1 MFIIA
6 LVLLGLCFGS
16 FVGALVW
23 RLHEGK
29 DFVSDRSRCEDC
41 GHVLSAL
48 DLVPVIS
55 WVALGGRCRY
65 CHKKISVQNPVL
77 ELSMA
82 ALFVLSYIYW
92 PVHLNDWAAWLSFGL
107 WLVYVVGLVA
117 LFVYDMRWMLLPD
130 VIVMSLVCL
139 GLVDVGLRLSI
150 VHHLT
155 LLDYIRHIV
164 LGATALGGFYWLLYT
179 LSRGK
184 WVGYGDVKLGV
195 FMGLVLGWQGA
206 LLTLFLAN
214 ILGFIFVV
222 PGLVT
227 GKLTRQSRVPFGP
240 FMILAFLLVGLFGQ
254 PILNW
259 YLSFILLK

>member
-1 MFIIA
+1 MAIVL
-6 LVLLGLCFGS
+6 LVWLGLCFGS

-23 RLHEGK
+23 RLHEGEN
-29 DFVSDRSRCEDC
+29 FVNDRSRCEDC

-65 CHKKISVQNPVL
+65 CHKRISVQNPVL

-92 PVHLNDWAAWLSFGL
+92 PVHLADWVTWMSFGL
-107 WLVYVVGLVA
+107 WLTYVVALVA

-130 VIVMSLVCL
+130 VIVISLICL
-139 GLVDVGLRLSI
+139 GLVDVGLRLS
-150 VHHLT
+150 VTQQLT
-155 LLDYIRHIV
+155 FMGYMQHIV
-164 LGATALGGFYWLLYT
+164 LGAAALGGFYWLLYT
-179 LSRGK
+179 LSGGK

-227 GKLTRQSRVPFGP
+227 GKLTRQSQVPFGP

-254 PILNW
+254 SILNW
-259 YLSFILLK
+259 YLSFILLR